1 MSCCKT
7 YDPCLDGKL
16 NQIGSYAS
24 VARTSAQSAT
34 ASATQSANS
43 ATSAAA
49 SAAAAAASA
58 ELAGIYLGPFAVA
71 PTTDNEGGP
80 LQEGMLYYN
89 TVSNGLFVWNG
100 TVWASADFNQF
111 TNFTATGTTEARN
124 LVSRTADELSVKDF
138 GAVGDGVTNETN
150 AFSAAA
156 QFVPAQ
162 NAQSLQRPNIPLCDW
177 AVVKIPSGT
186 YLLSSMVDTGNREIV
201 WDAHVDAVIVNPQN
215 LNGRLWRAGSKTT
228 DFHHGILDAATTFST
243 TANRNA
249 DELAQVSGFT
259 NTNQLSKGNGRD
271 TVSSYIG
278 NQLPRASYQ
287 ASSVT
292 SYSASG
298 ATLSTP
304 LTSDQLKRLRK
315 GMIVQTRHTPQPY
328 AAMLD
333 SWNPAG
339 TSITVANGWYLVDG
353 STSGS
358 PVTPTGTDGLDI
370 NIFRKAWALNAN
382 VFIDSNSYGNAIN
395 SVEFG
400 IRNDKGEPGSR
411 GGSVE
416 ANGVYSV
423 ALDAGASFYGD
434 ASFLT
439 GGKWTYGYLA
449 RSGAT
454 HAFYYDGSSG
464 GLSAEPFS
472 SLIYGINNSGVPFF
486 QAKPDGGLELGLRG
500 GGVATPA
507 YIDFHSGAVNT
518 DYDSRI
524 QSGGGT
530 GVNAGGSLNYIATE
544 HIFQGTPRPN
554 ADATV
559 NFGRVDRRWL
569 VGYFQEVRLGNGV
582 TEWSSGTGSPEGAV
596 TSPVGSVYTRTD
608 GGAGTT
614 LYVKES
620 GTGNTGWV
628 AK

>member
-1 MSCCKT
+1 MSLQ
-7 YDPCLDGKL
+7 LDGT
-16 NQIGSYAS
+16 IG
-24 VARTSAQSAT
+24 V
-34 ASATQSANS
+34 
-43 ATSAAA
+43 
-49 SAAAAAASA
+49 
-58 ELAGIYLGPFAVA
+58 IGPV
-71 PTTDNEGGP
+71 NEG
-80 LQEGMLYYN
+80 
-89 TVSNGLFVWNG
+89 FV
-100 TVWASADFNQF
+100 
-111 TNFTATGTTEARN
+111 TATGSTTARN
-124 LVSRTADELSVKDF
+124 LDDRFSDVVNVKDF
-138 GAVGDGVTNETN
+138 GAVGDGVTNNTL
-150 AFSAAA
+150 AFSNAA
-156 QFVPAQ
+156 QAAPSE

-186 YLLSSMVDTGNREIV
+186 YLLSSTVDTGNREIV
-201 WDAHVDAVIVNPQN
+201 WDAHVDAVIINPQN

-271 TVSSYIG
+271 TVASYIG
-278 NQLPRASYQ
+278 NQLPAALYRVNT
-287 ASSVT
+287 VT

-304 LTSDQLKRLRK
+304 LTSDQIKRLRK

-358 PVTPTGTDGLDI
+358 PVTPTGTDGLDV

-400 IRNDKGEPGSR
+400 VRNDKGEPTSR
-411 GGSVE
+411 AGDIES
-416 ANGVYSV
+416 NGVYSV
-423 ALDAGASFYGD
+423 ALDSGSSFYND
-434 ASFLT
+434 ASFIT
-439 GGKWTYGYLA
+439 GGKWTYGYFA
-449 RSGAT
+449 RSGCT
-454 HAFYYDGSSG
+454 HAFYYDGASG
-464 GLSAEPFS
+464 NQSGEPFN
-472 SLIYGINNSGVPFF
+472 SLIYGINNSGIRFF
-486 QAKPDGGLELGLRG
+486 QVKPDGNVELGLRG
-500 GGVATPA
+500 SGVATPA
-507 YIDFHSGAVNT
+507 IIDFHSGAT
-518 DYDSRI
+518 DSDYDSRI
-524 QSGGGT
+524 SAGGGT
-530 GVNAGGSLNYIATE
+530 GSPLGGSLNYQALE

-554 ADATV
+554 VDNFV
-559 NFGRVDRRWL
+559 NFGRIDRRWL
-569 VGYFQEVRLGNGV
+569 VGYFKEIRPGDGN
-582 TEWSSGTGSPEGAV
+582 ERWMSGSGSPEGAITAV
-596 TSPVGSVYTRTD
+596 VGSLYTRTD

-628 AK
+628 SK